1 MTLAKPKVQAN
12 TRTFSGTA
20 RSPRVDRRQQFM
32 VNPYETPKQV
42 VAEGRRRIS
51 LRLTLL
57 AVSMPALSIGLLILN
72 IIAVHSV
79 TLAVSSLILLGIS
92 IGWPI
97 GYLFAR
103 LRGAVVCS
111 GCGVLFVFAAL
122 YVLVEVFD
130 LLG

>member
-1 MTLAKPKVQAN
+1 
-12 TRTFSGTA
+12 
-20 RSPRVDRRQQFM
+20 M

-42 VAEGRRRIS
+42 GAEGRKRIS

-57 AVSMPALSIGLLILN
+57 AVFMPALSIGLLVLN

-79 TLAVSSLILLGIS
+79 ILAVSSLILLGIS

-97 GYLFAR
+97 GYLFAG
-103 LRGAVVCS
+103 LRGAVVCG
-111 GCGVLFVFAAL
+111 GCGVLFVSAAL
-122 YVLVEVFD
+122 YLVAIFD